1 MRPPE
6 LGARIGER
14 GFPMRSAGPQST
26 AANRE
31 APVELTVIA
40 FIGIIGGACL
50 TAALGALVAPGAAD
64 PWYQSLSRA
73 PGNPPGFVFGAVWPL
88 LYTLMAI
95 GACRVWL
102 KAGSWRKAD
111 NALGIYFLQLMV
123 TLGWSVLF
131 FHFHLALAALIDIAA
146 LWLLTL
152 LMILEFHRHSPLA
165 AQLQYPYLA
174 WLTFAGYLNAWVV
187 FAN

>member
-1 MRPPE
+1 MP
-6 LGARIGER
+6 
-14 GFPMRSAGPQST
+14 SAGPDTSAT
-26 AANRE
+26 GRE

-40 FIGIIGGACL
+40 FIGIIAGACL
-50 TAALGALVAPGAAD
+50 TAALGALVSPGAAD

-73 PGNPPGFVFGAVWPL
+73 PGNPPGFVFGAVWPA
-88 LYTLMAI
+88 LYTLMAV

-111 NALGIYFLQLMV
+111 NALGVYFLQLMV
-123 TLGWSVLF
+123 NLGWSVLF
-131 FHFHLALAALIDIAA
+131 FHYHLPIIALIDLAA